1 MHPLEK
7 KYGGSDPATWDDA
20 KRNAA
25 REELFNAISAD
36 KAGSA
41 GGKLAAG
48 ERTALLRIWLDIRR
62 AQTDA
67 EAALLASEEPLPEA
81 KEPEEPVK
89 PVAPKKKRF
98 SFTLPRPQFRRTRYV
113 WGLIRTLT
121 VPDFV
126 FINVLVVLTICVI
139 ALGVHSVTEVQRIE
153 GVKAEAERVVA
164 WLKETAE
171 KRSDAEFQPAGC
183 RKQEGSSWNDCSTAL
198 LEDKGP
204 LHERVNPFLAG
215 HPLLQRKCDPSNW
228 QTIGSIVIEKGALQ
242 SSGSYSYTPFDGSEP
257 MAKDMT
263 LRVTVCGR
271 GFHLI
276 KVATEL
282 AL

>member
-7 KYGGSDPATWDDA
+7 KYGGDDPATWDHA

-67 EAALLASEEPLPEA
+67 EAALLASEEPMPEA

-89 PVAPKKKRF
+89 AIAPKKKSF
-98 SFTLPRPQFRRTRYV
+98 SFTLPRPQFRRTRHMWSLV
-113 WGLIRTLT
+113 RTLT
-121 VPDFV
+121 FPDLV
-126 FINVLVVLTICVI
+126 FIHLLGALTICVI
-139 ALGVHSVTEVQRIE
+139 LLGIHSVTEVLRIE

-164 WLKETAE
+164 WLKDTAE
-171 KRSDAEFQPAGC
+171 KRSDTDFEPAAC
-183 RKQEGSSWNDCSTAL
+183 RKQGSASWNDCSTAF

-228 QTIGSIVIEKGALQ
+228 QTIGSIVIEKGTLQ

-257 MAKDMT
+257 MSKDMT